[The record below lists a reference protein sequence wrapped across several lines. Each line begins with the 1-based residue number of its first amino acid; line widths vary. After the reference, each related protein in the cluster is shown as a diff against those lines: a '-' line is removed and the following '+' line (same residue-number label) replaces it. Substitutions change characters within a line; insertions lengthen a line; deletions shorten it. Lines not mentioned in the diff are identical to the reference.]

1 MIKTERVVEILGEE
15 RELLLS
21 FESVTQ
27 EMLTCRTEQLEEKM
41 GVRQQLLEKIQG
53 LEGELEE
60 LCEAAGEAG
69 AEMLRAARGAGE
81 PSAMSGALLEVYEKG
96 MGVRTVLSRFP
107 ESEVQAMMRL
117 RLEQEKVLLRI
128 KAANQGSAAK
138 AARFYS
144 AGAAQS
150 GSSRLGK
157 A

>member
-1 MIKTERVVEILGEE
+1 MIKTERVTELLEEE

-21 FESVTQ
+21 FEAVTQ
-27 EMLTCRTEQLEEKM
+27 EMLTCQAEQLEEKM
-41 GVRQQLLEKIQG
+41 KVRQRLLEEIQKR
-53 LEGELEE
+53 EEELEE
-60 LCEAAGEAG
+60 LCGAGEAG
-69 AEMLRAARGAGE
+69 AEVLAAARGQREPDGLDGE
-81 PSAMSGALLEVYEKG
+81 LLAVYERG

-117 RLEQEKVLLRI
+117 RLEQEKLLMRI

-144 AGAAQS
+144 AGAVQ
-150 GSSRLGK
+150 GGGSRLGR